1 MAFSSQVT
9 SEMVARLAFS
19 HFFVPNGL
27 PKLVIVDGGS
37 EMKGVLIAMCE
48 QLGIPCY
55 QAPPEAHN
63 AILCERFHRY
73 LNKVEKIGAA
83 DAESYEQWAMNALF
97 ATYAWNGSPVD
108 GTDVIRSFA
117 AKARTFH
124 FPLDIQT
131 GDEVARIP
139 EQGEATLQHVET
151 MIPLWYRQKELL
163 KELTKDRREHHRELA
178 NRNKKTR
185 TFQPGDIVLVRKQVN
200 SNATEGKPAKLTL
213 KARGPYRILEP
224 AGENSYYIQKIPA
237 IQSLTKRPG
246 KRMKELAMRMEKL
259 PSSLV
264 THKRVDALD
273 TRLAEMEGDLVSNP
287 LEQNLG
293 FFEFGKYTTAPG
305 DADYAFEKINDLW
318 NEEIQSELNSEDE
331 AESLE
336 SRDGET
342 EESNDMEIDPQERL
356 RTKKRRQRDEEVK
369 TAAKRA
375 KSNEDDSTSPSL
387 IASFLKELW
396 KDIQDSA
403 NKLFIIQR
411 PDERNRQA
419 PASWHLVQVDSEE
432 TNNRQAKRIGEYH
445 VRYYVRNALDSR
457 KRLVRNC
464 RYWPLI
470 REIKQPSGEFGDII
484 MLRPNKV
491 DEVLAKRQYT
501 RGWYQGKVNL
511 AEQAIIG
518 PFNFSI
524 DQNEQNRIHPDIWQ
538 ELEECEEVKTGNV
551 DIRDLNR
558 VTRLG

>member
-1 MAFSSQVT
+1 
-9 SEMVARLAFS
+9 
-19 HFFVPNGL
+19 
-27 PKLVIVDGGS
+27 
-37 EMKGVLIAMCE
+37 
-48 QLGIPCY
+48 
-55 QAPPEAHN
+55 
-63 AILCERFHRY
+63 
-73 LNKVEKIGAA
+73 
-83 DAESYEQWAMNALF
+83 
-97 ATYAWNGSPVD
+97 
-108 GTDVIRSFA
+108 
-117 AKARTFH
+117 
-124 FPLDIQT
+124 
-131 GDEVARIP
+131 
-139 EQGEATLQHVET
+139 
-151 MIPLWYRQKELL
+151 
-163 KELTKDRREHHRELA
+163 
-178 NRNKKTR
+178 
-185 TFQPGDIVLVRKQVN
+185 
-200 SNATEGKPAKLTL
+200 
-213 KARGPYRILEP
+213 
-224 AGENSYYIQKIPA
+224 
-237 IQSLTKRPG
+237 
-246 KRMKELAMRMEKL
+246 
-259 PSSLV
+259 
-264 THKRVDALD
+264 
-273 TRLAEMEGDLVSNP
+273 MEGDLVSNP

-524 DQNEQNRIHPDIWQ
+524 DQNEQNRIHPDTWQ